1 MPTLEEIKQH
11 LRIDYDDE
19 DEYLQILQLAA
30 NRYIVNAVGKY
41 DDQDPLFKLL
51 ALVIIGDMY
60 KNREYTTDRI
70 AKKPTYTIQSI
81 VHQLQLDQYAENE
94 G

>member
-1 MPTLEEIKQH
+1 MLTLDKIKKS

-19 DEYLQILQLAA
+19 DDYLQVLQSAA
-30 NRYIVNAVGKY
+30 KMYIINAVGKY
-41 DDQDPLFKLL
+41 DDDDPLFELL
-51 ALVIIGDMY
+51 ALNIIGDMY

-81 VHQLQLDQYAENE
+81 VQQLQLDQYAEKE